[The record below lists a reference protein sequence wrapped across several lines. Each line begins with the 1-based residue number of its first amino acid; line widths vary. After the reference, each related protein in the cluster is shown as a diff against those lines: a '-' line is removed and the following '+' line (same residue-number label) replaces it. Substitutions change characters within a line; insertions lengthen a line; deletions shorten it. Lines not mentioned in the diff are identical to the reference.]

1 MEKHSLILQEDLM
14 KTAKYDH
21 CMKCNST
28 NMHNIVVIEDGEPI
42 KVFVECADCDSYVC
56 MYVLR
61 RYTSDESYEGLLR
74 ILKGQISSDR
84 RGKANE
90 ISYFTE
96 SVKKQFEDAKKIAKG
111 GKEKR
116 RVEQIIQETD
126 IQE

>member
-1 MEKHSLILQEDLM
+1 M
-14 KTAKYDH
+14 KTAKYDR
-21 CMKCNST
+21 CMKCDSINV
-28 NMHNIVVIEDGEPI
+28 HNIVVIEDGEPI
-42 KVFVECADCDSYVC
+42 KIFVECADCNSYVC
-56 MYVLR
+56 MYILR

-96 SVKKQFEDAKKIAKG
+96 SVKKQFKEARKMAKS

-126 IQE
+126 ITE